1 MLGPRPRPGVARL
14 RARPLGDRKETPHL
28 ASSIGDQSAR
38 RIAPRG
44 TAPAAPPDRL
54 SAWWWPCGALDDV
67 STSPGVHG
75 RSAASK
81 LSSEDGSRPLLR
93 QERDLPRAPAR
104 LFHVNPVGAA
114 ENQLLRGRGRP
125 EGPLPSLHARHYT
138 VPPYRS
144 DPLAVPP
151 ASASGRRSG
160 AVREPRT
167 QLSRRAF
174 RRQPNIRTTS
184 SRHPDVLSR
193 RRALEVPAEAVADL
207 VGADDR
213 LATVALNGASRTRTD
228 DLSAASRTLSQL
240 SYSPRKL
247 VVGGPV

>member
-14 RARPLGDRKETPHL
+14 RARPLGDRKKTPHL

-67 STSPGVHG
+67 STSPGLHG

-114 ENQLLRGRGRP
+114 ENQLLPGRGRP

-144 DPLAVPP
+144 DPLAAPP
-151 ASASGRRSG
+151 ASAQGDDPGRSGSRGRSYRGVPSAVSRTYGRPLRVTRMSSPAAARSRYQPKRLRTSWAPTTVSRRS
-160 AVREPRT
+160 P
-167 QLSRRAF
+167 
-174 RRQPNIRTTS
+174 
-184 SRHPDVLSR
+184 
-193 RRALEVPAEAVADL
+193 
-207 VGADDR
+207 
-213 LATVALNGASRTRTD
+213 
-228 DLSAASRTLSQL
+228 
-240 SYSPRKL
+240 
-247 VVGGPV
+247 